1 MASGGVS
8 LSGPSQRGRVIL
20 FSRCIYSSGA
30 PGVQFDFS
38 NRFSVC
44 VCAMGDAIDARFE
57 GAEETQTEQPETVN
71 GPPPSPTPAPSEASS
86 SGASSSNV
94 LGHQSDLLLKIREL
108 ADTQKAL
115 KEQRKKCTLE
125 MKNAL
130 KRKKRLQT
138 KAWMLSDT
146 DLVEVLRMRKERK
159 DSARAS
165 QTMEPPEDS
174 QPGL

>member
-1 MASGGVS
+1 
-8 LSGPSQRGRVIL
+8 
-20 FSRCIYSSGA
+20 
-30 PGVQFDFS
+30 
-38 NRFSVC
+38 
-44 VCAMGDAIDARFE
+44 MGDATDARLE
-57 GAEETQTEQPETVN
+57 GAEATQTEQSQTVN
-71 GPPPSPTPAPSEASS
+71 GPSPSSTPAPSEASS

-159 DSARAS
+159 DSVRTS
-165 QTMEPPEDS
+165 QTTEPPEDS

>member
-1 MASGGVS
+1 
-8 LSGPSQRGRVIL
+8 
-20 FSRCIYSSGA
+20 
-30 PGVQFDFS
+30 
-38 NRFSVC
+38 
-44 VCAMGDAIDARFE
+44 MGDATDARFE
-57 GAEETQTEQPETVN
+57 GAEEIQAEQSETVN
-71 GPPPSPTPAPSEASS
+71 GPSPSSTPAPSEASS